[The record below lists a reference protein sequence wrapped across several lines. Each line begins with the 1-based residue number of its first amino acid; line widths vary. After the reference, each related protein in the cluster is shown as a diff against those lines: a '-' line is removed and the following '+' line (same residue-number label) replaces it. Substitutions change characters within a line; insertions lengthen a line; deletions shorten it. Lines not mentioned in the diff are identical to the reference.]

1 MPTNLLSLPSELLL
15 HTANYLPPSSVL
27 ALRLVNKHLC
37 AAIEKAFNTL
47 CLAEVTFPFTAYG
60 LRSLVHF
67 SRSPLAQHVKVLLL
81 RIDGVYTHLQI
92 KSVLNQIH
100 LSEAL
105 AHLRRRYAS
114 LSVGVKFD
122 PKGTIIPEIRA
133 SGAKMAVLTNIKH
146 VFTEFL
152 LPAVCC
158 LWASPS
164 RHFTLTSQSKSLHEE
179 GLRASNPMITW
190 LHARCVASAAVTWD
204 MLVRYQHSKDD
215 MTTPCNY
222 IHFARGATLTN
233 RQLHI
238 CSLQGYLAFP
248 HPQTTT
254 PPSSSTMAKSLNDNK
269 KEAIASLASPTL
281 YPPPL
286 STRYKKT
293 KKFNDDDRT
302 PNIIRRPVDTTLQQP
317 SVTPPEWLAR
327 AHEETDTLGKRV
339 GRWDP

>member
-1 MPTNLLSLPSELLL
+1 MPTNLLALPSELLL

-105 AHLRRRYAS
+105 ALLRRRHAS
-114 LSVGVKFD
+114 LSVDVKYD

-133 SGAKMAVLTNIKH
+133 SGAKMAVLINIKH

-152 LPAVCC
+152 LPAVA
-158 LWASPS
+158 ASG
-164 RHFTLTSQSKSLHEE
+164 HHHL
-179 GLRASNPMITW
+179 
-190 LHARCVASAAVTWD
+190 
-204 MLVRYQHSKDD
+204 
-215 MTTPCNY
+215 
-222 IHFARGATLTN
+222 
-233 RQLHI
+233 
-238 CSLQGYLAFP
+238 
-248 HPQTTT
+248 
-254 PPSSSTMAKSLNDNK
+254 
-269 KEAIASLASPTL
+269 
-281 YPPPL
+281 
-286 STRYKKT
+286 
-293 KKFNDDDRT
+293 
-302 PNIIRRPVDTTLQQP
+302 
-317 SVTPPEWLAR
+317 
-327 AHEETDTLGKRV
+327 DTLL
-339 GRWDP
+339 